1 MSPYDYPDRRAEG
14 RLRLV
19 GGTHAFEGR
28 VEVYH
33 DGAWGTVCDDSWG
46 FEEAEVVCRQLGRV
60 RAISHHC
67 CAEYGAG
74 SGTIW
79 MDNVACNGD
88 EPDRAHV

>member
-1 MSPYDYPDRRAEG
+1 MQSFVTFIRAMGSPMSPYDYPDRTEG

-46 FEEAEVVCRQLGRV
+46 FEEAEVVCRRCRTWRRRCSARRS
-60 RAISHHC
+60 RAGQQVQQ
-67 CAEYGAG
+67 A
-74 SGTIW
+74 
-79 MDNVACNGD
+79 
-88 EPDRAHV
+88 R